1 MKVPRNPRR
10 LSCTLEI
17 AANQENEHDDIGE
30 AVIRIAT
37 PSGQNLMSLSISH
50 EIGQHITS
58 ALTKAIPSIDID
70 GGVTVMFDSEVQQ
83 TIQVATVALDQLI
96 AEAISPEMLEDEPDA
111 AQMLSKFRNR
121 LLRSLELVDQA
132 IASLPKD

>member
-1 MKVPRNPRR
+1 MKAPRNPKR
-10 LSCTLEI
+10 LSCTLELT
-17 AANQENEHDDIGE
+17 ANRENEHYDTGE
-30 AVIRIAT
+30 VVIRIAT

-83 TIQVATVALDQLI
+83 TIQVATLALDQLI

>member
-1 MKVPRNPRR
+1 LKAPRNPQR
-10 LSCTLEI
+10 LFCTLEV
-17 AANQENEHDDIGE
+17 ADNQEHEQDDIAE

-37 PSGQNLMSLSISH
+37 PSGQNLMSVSISH
-50 EIGQHITS
+50 EIGQHFTS

-111 AQMLSKFRNR
+111 AQMLSKFRE
-121 LLRSLELVDQA
+121 LLLKSLEHVEQA

>member
-10 LSCTLEI
+10 LSCTLEFP
-17 AANQENEHDDIGE
+17 ANQENEHDDIGE
-30 AVIRIAT
+30 AVIRIVT

-96 AEAISPEMLEDEPDA
+96 AHMKN
-111 AQMLSKFRNR
+111 SKQHA
-121 LLRSLELVDQA
+121 LMTE
-132 IASLPKD
+132 K